1 MLALVDAGALRRT
14 GGGWELADRGDEPA
28 VPDTLHDLLRARLDR
43 LGTARLV
50 AQVGAVLG
58 RRFDRDLLLAVA
70 GLDERIVDEGLA
82 RLVDAEL
89 LHARGRGASARY
101 VFKHA
106 LVRDA
111 AYASLVRPAR
121 RSLHAR
127 VARTLE
133 EQRPDTVAALPEVLA
148 RHLDAAGDH
157 AAAASSWLRA
167 GATAMRAPAYV
178 EAMAHYEAGLR
189 ALQSL
194 SGGAPRT
201 LELDLQLGLGSAR
214 MAALGY
220 SAEATQAAYARAE
233 RLSGELED
241 SARLAPALFGL
252 AVYACAHG
260 EQARCRDLGLRLR
273 RIAESAGDTDI
284 ALEADGLLAISS
296 CLRGEFDEGF
306 SAVGRALAAWDPDRH
321 RAHMF
326 SFGQEPGIAAYAAY
340 LFLLAFTGHIDEARR
355 AGAEGLETA
364 RRIGHPL
371 SLAYLLAGVGL
382 AELIA
387 GDTAR
392 VARIAAGDARGDDG
406 ARPRDVGRL
415 GGHPRRVGTGPPRRS
430 RWRARRRAR
439 GARGPCRDRLPG
451 HAAVLPRRRRRARR
465 GRRSARA
472 RRGPPRRRPGA
483 RRVVGRAD
491 RRAGPRARHRSPR
504 ARARRPGDRGARARG
519 SARAGAISRH
529 AGRRRAGGERVGGA
543 ARDRGP
549 GPGRRAR
556 CSIACRPGRA
566 ASRRRPRS
574 AAVRPRCE
582 ARGGR
587 RRP

>member
-1 MLALVDAGALRRT
+1 M
-14 GGGWELADRGDEPA
+14 
-28 VPDTLHDLLRARLDR
+28 PDTLHGLLRARLDR

-58 RRFDRDLLLAVA
+58 RRFDQDLLRAVA
-70 GLDERIVDEGLA
+70 GLDERIVEEGLA
-82 RLVDAEL
+82 QLVDAEL

-127 VARTLE
+127 VARTLQ
-133 EQRPDTVAALPEVLA
+133 EQRPDAVAAFPEVLA

-189 ALQSL
+189 ALRSL
-194 SGGAPRT
+194 SKAAPPT

-241 SARLAPALFGL
+241 STRLAPALFGL
-252 AVYACAHG
+252 AVYACARG

-273 RIAESAGDTDI
+273 RIAEAAGDTDI

-306 SAVGRALAAWDPDRH
+306 SAVGRAFAAWDPDRH

-326 SFGQEPGIAAYAAY
+326 SFGQEPGIATYAAY
-340 LFLLAFTGHIDEARR
+340 LFLLGFTGHIDEARR
-355 AGAEGLETA
+355 AGAEGLRTA

-387 GDTAR
+387 GDAAR
-392 VARIAAGDARGDDG
+392 VARIAAEMRELTTAHDLAMWGVWADVLG
-406 ARPRDVGRL
+406 A
-415 GGHPRRVGTGPPRRS
+415 
-430 RWRARRRAR
+430 W
-439 GARGPCRDRLPG
+439 
-451 HAAVLPRRRRRARR
+451 
-465 GRRSARA
+465 
-472 RRGPPRRRPGA
+472 
-483 RRVVGRAD
+483 
-491 RRAGPRARHRSPR
+491 
-504 ARARRPGDRGARARG
+504 ARARG
-519 SARAGAISRH
+519 GDLHGGLAAARAALEAVSRSASWACSRTSSPSSPSSRWMRGASRSPRPSSPR
-529 AGRRRAGGERVGGA
+529 AGRSPRRRASGSPSRTSSASPVGSRSCA
-543 ARDRGP
+543 ATARARSARSRGRSSGRDLSARRSP
-549 GPGRRAR
+549 PCGRRASWRSCARPRAGPGTPAR
-556 CSIACRPGRA
+556 CSTAPARPGRA
-566 ASRRRPRS
+566 ASSCPTPL
-574 AAVRPRCE
+574 A
-582 ARGGR
+582 
-587 RRP
+587 